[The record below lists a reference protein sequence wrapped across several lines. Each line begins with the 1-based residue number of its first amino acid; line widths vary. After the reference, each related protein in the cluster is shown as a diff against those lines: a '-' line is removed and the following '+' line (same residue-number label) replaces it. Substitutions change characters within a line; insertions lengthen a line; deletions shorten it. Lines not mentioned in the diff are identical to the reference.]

1 MDNIITRASSVTNSS
16 REVLVKI
23 ESEGGHFWAR
33 PAPDGLFA
41 LFSKD
46 RCVVRRQF
54 VPPQT
59 VQGNVTQVLNRES
72 GENHE
77 MVPTITVRGVVEEK
91 LLKAAALFFAHY
103 EEQESFLKNKVDEF
117 LKRYINTD
125 SDPLRALFEPGVNRT
140 WDYYLARDVR
150 EELGLDVSV
159 TIADDPVITPWIAK
173 IRGHPARP
181 CSFSFRP
188 LNSGSTFT
196 LTLSFRITGVAFKH
210 WNALRNRGKEN
221 LPLNEEMNQMEAR
234 MRVILAPVFSSFPR
248 AALASSHGGFWK
260 AVEQLLTQGVG
271 EEIEKEFGC
280 KVEITNLLRGKSEV
294 ETSLDK
300 GGDPE
305 IIADLQK
312 FAETRRK
319 ALDRYAETLEAMD
332 FQTSDPNV
340 IAAQEALDDIND
352 RFKKLREKI
361 VAERSTSIYENF
373 GRTFDVDDMKDSL
386 ERTARLLMVTPRTD
400 YTALLLSE
408 NPAQRQQ
415 LTNSQEKKP

>member
-1 MDNIITRASSVTNSS
+1 M
-16 REVLVKI
+16 
-23 ESEGGHFWAR
+23 
-33 PAPDGLFA
+33 
-41 LFSKD
+41 
-46 RCVVRRQF
+46 
-54 VPPQT
+54 
-59 VQGNVTQVLNRES
+59 
-72 GENHE
+72 
-77 MVPTITVRGVVEEK
+77 
-91 LLKAAALFFAHY
+91 
-103 EEQESFLKNKVDEF
+103 
-117 LKRYINTD
+117 
-125 SDPLRALFEPGVNRT
+125 
-140 WDYYLARDVR
+140 
-150 EELGLDVSV
+150 
-159 TIADDPVITPWIAK
+159 
-173 IRGHPARP
+173 
-181 CSFSFRP
+181 
-188 LNSGSTFT
+188 
-196 LTLSFRITGVAFKH
+196 
-210 WNALRNRGKEN
+210 
-221 LPLNEEMNQMEAR
+221 
-234 MRVILAPVFSSFPR
+234 
-248 AALASSHGGFWK
+248 
-260 AVEQLLTQGVG
+260 TQGVG